1 MIFSYRVAPH
11 NMRDVVTAVPHALN
25 ANGEDVTGVSVDYSV
40 TDYCYNMLGKDT
52 YQTDDWAP
60 FRRLLVDIL
69 LYGDAAQKFTG
80 YKTTE
85 LPSWKL
91 TSAQRA
97 MGTDVTVPMVYNN
110 VKDVNFETVNASDEK
125 AKIVTAA
132 LYLEASVNIQF
143 KFTADDLTGLKVVVT
158 DGENVLE
165 TLTPDPSDKDTNGRY
180 YVTFGKLN
188 AGQMRK
194 TVYATVMQGTKKV
207 SNTMQYSIESYA
219 AAQSNSTVPNLP
231 ELLHAM
237 MRYGDSA
244 KAVAEMLGQ

>member
-1 MIFSYRVAPH
+1 MIE
-11 NMRDVVTAVPHALN
+11 NVVFDYN
-25 ANGEDVTGVSVDYSV
+25 IANGIQWDLNTEGNGVQP
-40 TDYCYNMLGKDT
+40 MLCK
-52 YQTDDWAP
+52 
-60 FRRLLVDIL
+60 
-69 LYGDAAQKFTG
+69 
-80 YKTTE
+80 
-85 LPSWKL
+85 
-91 TSAQRA
+91 
-97 MGTDVTVPMVYNN
+97 
-110 VKDVNFETVNASDEK
+110 
-125 AKIVTAA
+125 
-132 LYLEASVNIQF
+132 VNIQF

-219 AAQSNSTVPNLP
+219 AAQSNSTVANLP